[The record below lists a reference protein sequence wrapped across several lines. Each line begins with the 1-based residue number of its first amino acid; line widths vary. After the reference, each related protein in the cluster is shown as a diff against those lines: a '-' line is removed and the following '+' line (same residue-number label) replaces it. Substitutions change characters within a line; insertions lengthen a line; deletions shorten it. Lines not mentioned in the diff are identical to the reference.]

1 MFNNYFILNK
11 LVTELNR
18 ELQGYKITRAFSF
31 EKEKMTF
38 ILSNDSDESTLE
50 ISVNPGFPFLILKR
64 KISIPKRN
72 LVDFFNALL
81 PLNIISVEIADNDR
95 IIRIQTD
102 KSSLYFAIRGKFTN
116 MYLIYGDSEIESFKK
131 SDEKIKEN
139 FRQEVL
145 KCRFI
150 SGFNNLKI
158 EDESIDQYS
167 IRKKYPVIGKDII
180 NEANL
185 RLENAGNL
193 SKDIL
198 NGIIREIKENKP
210 ALFIDE
216 DTGDVNL
223 GIESFNVFPFT
234 RKKIFDLETKLGK
247 LAGTHERELQR
258 LLWDVH
264 ISRVMADAIVRFGQL
279 RHTYVVV
286 GWVPTAN
293 LENLTLKLKQASK
306 EILIEALPTSRSG
319 HHSHVPVALTTN
331 KWLRPIQMLV
341 GQYGHPSYGELDP
354 TLIMAFTFPFLFGA
368 MFGDLGQ
375 GLVLLVLGI
384 LMHNRIIMK
393 GMQSLGLLITYCGA
407 SAAVFG
413 YLYGSIFG
421 FEGHLIEEYLHFHF
435 EPMWMS
441 PLENILSILSV
452 AIDAGIIILIFGF
465 LLSMFNNLRSK
476 NWAHLLFGHSGVATF
491 IFYLCFLALLG
502 GFLGDTAIAPRVA
515 VAINSLPLPF
525 TTLAGV
531 FAVLVMFSGFFRNM
545 VEGQTLIEGRGVG
558 GFLMFL
564 VQSFM
569 DIFET
574 VISMLSN
581 TLSFVRVGAFA
592 VAHGGLSLAIFS
604 LAGEEPDPGFLI
616 TIILGNIFIVGFEGL
631 IVGIQTMRLHYY
643 EILGKFF
650 HGGGLHFEPLKLSA
664 SQEEA

>member
-64 KISIPKRN
+64 KISIPKKN
-72 LVDFFNALL
+72 LVDFFNARL

-102 KSSLYFAIRGKFTN
+102 NSSLYFAIRGKFTN
-116 MYLIYGDSEIESFKK
+116 MYLIHGDSEIESFKK

-234 RKKIFDLETKLGK
+234 RKKIFDRLIDAYNNFLIEKFSRESIFDKKKIIEKHL
-247 LAGTHERELQR
+247 ERELNKISGK
-258 LLWDVH
+258 LNDV
-264 ISRVMADAIVRFGQL
+264 R
-279 RHTYVVV
+279 
-286 GWVPTAN
+286 
-293 LENLTLKLKQASK
+293 
-306 EILIEALPTSRSG
+306 
-319 HHSHVPVALTTN
+319 
-331 KWLRPIQMLV
+331 
-341 GQYGHPSYGELDP
+341 
-354 TLIMAFTFPFLFGA
+354 
-368 MFGDLGQ
+368 
-375 GLVLLVLGI
+375 
-384 LMHNRIIMK
+384 
-393 GMQSLGLLITYCGA
+393 
-407 SAAVFG
+407 
-413 YLYGSIFG
+413 
-421 FEGHLIEEYLHFHF
+421 
-435 EPMWMS
+435 
-441 PLENILSILSV
+441 
-452 AIDAGIIILIFGF
+452 
-465 LLSMFNNLRSK
+465 
-476 NWAHLLFGHSGVATF
+476 AHLLRTSREEEYKKKADILLININKLSKGREKIELPDLYDENVSVTIKLDPKLSSKQNVDLYFEKARNEKIKIEKMKALFSELNIKFSELSKIKAEYSNAESAVNIDSIMKELKIKQEVHKKSEEDIKSKFRHYIIDGKYNVYVGKDSKSNDLLTMKFAKQNDYWFHARSVSGSHVVLKNEYPKEGIPKNILKSAASIAAYHSKAKTSGMVPVSYTQKK
-491 IFYLCFLALLG
+491 YVTKKKGMDPGKVALLRE
-502 GFLGDTAIAPRVA
+502 DV
-515 VAINSLPLPF
+515 
-525 TTLAGV
+525 
-531 FAVLVMFSGFFRNM
+531 
-545 VEGQTLIEGRGVG
+545 
-558 GFLMFL
+558 
-564 VQSFM
+564 
-569 DIFET
+569 
-574 VISMLSN
+574 
-581 TLSFVRVGAFA
+581 
-592 VAHGGLSLAIFS
+592 
-604 LAGEEPDPGFLI
+604 
-616 TIILGNIFIVGFEGL
+616 L
-631 IVGIQTMRLHYY
+631 IVKPEIPAGSKY
-643 EILGKFF
+643 ES
-650 HGGGLHFEPLKLSA
+650 ET
-664 SQEEA
+664 

>member
-38 ILSNDSDESTLE
+38 ILSNGSDESTLE
-50 ISVNPGFPFLILKR
+50 ISVNPGLPFLILKR

-131 SDEKIKEN
+131 SDKKIKEN
-139 FRQEVL
+139 FRQEVF

-234 RKKIFDLETKLGK
+234 RKKIFDRLIDAYNNFLIEKFSRESIFDKKKIIEKHL
-247 LAGTHERELQR
+247 ERELNKISGK
-258 LLWDVH
+258 LNDV
-264 ISRVMADAIVRFGQL
+264 R
-279 RHTYVVV
+279 
-286 GWVPTAN
+286 
-293 LENLTLKLKQASK
+293 
-306 EILIEALPTSRSG
+306 
-319 HHSHVPVALTTN
+319 
-331 KWLRPIQMLV
+331 
-341 GQYGHPSYGELDP
+341 
-354 TLIMAFTFPFLFGA
+354 
-368 MFGDLGQ
+368 
-375 GLVLLVLGI
+375 
-384 LMHNRIIMK
+384 
-393 GMQSLGLLITYCGA
+393 
-407 SAAVFG
+407 
-413 YLYGSIFG
+413 
-421 FEGHLIEEYLHFHF
+421 
-435 EPMWMS
+435 
-441 PLENILSILSV
+441 
-452 AIDAGIIILIFGF
+452 
-465 LLSMFNNLRSK
+465 
-476 NWAHLLFGHSGVATF
+476 AHLLRTSREEEYKKKADILLININKLSKGREKIELPDLYDENVSVTIKLDPKLSSKQNVDLYFEKARNEKIKIEKMKALFSELNIKFSELSKFKAEYLNAESAVNIDSIMKELKIKQEVQKKSEEDIKSKFRHYIIDGKYNVYVGKDSKSNDLLTMKFAKQNDYWFHARSVSGSHVVLKNEYPKEGIPKNILKSAASIAAYHSKAKTSGMVPVSYTQKK
-491 IFYLCFLALLG
+491 YVTKKKGMDPGKVALLRE
-502 GFLGDTAIAPRVA
+502 DV
-515 VAINSLPLPF
+515 
-525 TTLAGV
+525 
-531 FAVLVMFSGFFRNM
+531 
-545 VEGQTLIEGRGVG
+545 
-558 GFLMFL
+558 
-564 VQSFM
+564 
-569 DIFET
+569 
-574 VISMLSN
+574 
-581 TLSFVRVGAFA
+581 
-592 VAHGGLSLAIFS
+592 
-604 LAGEEPDPGFLI
+604 
-616 TIILGNIFIVGFEGL
+616 L
-631 IVGIQTMRLHYY
+631 IVKPEIPAGSKY
-643 EILGKFF
+643 ES
-650 HGGGLHFEPLKLSA
+650 ET
-664 SQEEA
+664 

>member
-116 MYLIYGDSEIESFKK
+116 MYLIHGDSEIESFKK

-234 RKKIFDLETKLGK
+234 RKKIFDRLIDAYNNFLIEKFSRESIFDKKKIIEKHL
-247 LAGTHERELQR
+247 ERELNKISGK
-258 LLWDVH
+258 LNDV
-264 ISRVMADAIVRFGQL
+264 R
-279 RHTYVVV
+279 
-286 GWVPTAN
+286 
-293 LENLTLKLKQASK
+293 
-306 EILIEALPTSRSG
+306 
-319 HHSHVPVALTTN
+319 
-331 KWLRPIQMLV
+331 
-341 GQYGHPSYGELDP
+341 
-354 TLIMAFTFPFLFGA
+354 
-368 MFGDLGQ
+368 
-375 GLVLLVLGI
+375 
-384 LMHNRIIMK
+384 
-393 GMQSLGLLITYCGA
+393 
-407 SAAVFG
+407 
-413 YLYGSIFG
+413 
-421 FEGHLIEEYLHFHF
+421 
-435 EPMWMS
+435 
-441 PLENILSILSV
+441 
-452 AIDAGIIILIFGF
+452 
-465 LLSMFNNLRSK
+465 
-476 NWAHLLFGHSGVATF
+476 AHLLRTSREEEYKKKADILLININKLSKGREKIELPDLYDENVSVTIKLDPKLSSKQNVDLYFEKARNEKIKIEKMKALFSELNIKFSELSKIKAEYLNAESAVNIDSIMKELKIKQEVQKKSEEDIKSKFRHYIIDGKYNVYVGKDSKSNDLLTMKFARQNDYWFHARSVSGSHVVLKNEYPKEGIPKNILKSAASIAAYHSKAKTSGMVPVSYTQKK
-491 IFYLCFLALLG
+491 YVTKKKGMDPGKVALLRE
-502 GFLGDTAIAPRVA
+502 DV
-515 VAINSLPLPF
+515 
-525 TTLAGV
+525 
-531 FAVLVMFSGFFRNM
+531 
-545 VEGQTLIEGRGVG
+545 
-558 GFLMFL
+558 
-564 VQSFM
+564 
-569 DIFET
+569 
-574 VISMLSN
+574 
-581 TLSFVRVGAFA
+581 
-592 VAHGGLSLAIFS
+592 
-604 LAGEEPDPGFLI
+604 
-616 TIILGNIFIVGFEGL
+616 L
-631 IVGIQTMRLHYY
+631 IVKPEIPAGSKY
-643 EILGKFF
+643 ES
-650 HGGGLHFEPLKLSA
+650 ET
-664 SQEEA
+664 

>member
-131 SDEKIKEN
+131 SDKKIKEN
-139 FRQEVL
+139 FRQEVF

-198 NGIIREIKENKP
+198 TGIIREIKENKP

-234 RKKIFDLETKLGK
+234 RKKIFDRLIDAYNNFLIEKFSRESIFDKKKIIEKHL
-247 LAGTHERELQR
+247 ERELNKISGK
-258 LLWDVH
+258 LNDV
-264 ISRVMADAIVRFGQL
+264 R
-279 RHTYVVV
+279 
-286 GWVPTAN
+286 
-293 LENLTLKLKQASK
+293 
-306 EILIEALPTSRSG
+306 
-319 HHSHVPVALTTN
+319 
-331 KWLRPIQMLV
+331 
-341 GQYGHPSYGELDP
+341 
-354 TLIMAFTFPFLFGA
+354 
-368 MFGDLGQ
+368 
-375 GLVLLVLGI
+375 
-384 LMHNRIIMK
+384 
-393 GMQSLGLLITYCGA
+393 
-407 SAAVFG
+407 
-413 YLYGSIFG
+413 
-421 FEGHLIEEYLHFHF
+421 
-435 EPMWMS
+435 
-441 PLENILSILSV
+441 
-452 AIDAGIIILIFGF
+452 
-465 LLSMFNNLRSK
+465 
-476 NWAHLLFGHSGVATF
+476 AHLLRTSREEEYKKKADILLININKLSKGREKIELPDLYDENVSVTIKLDPKLSSKQNVDLYFEKARNEKIKIEKMKALFSELNIKFSELSKIKAEYLNAESVVSIDSIMKELKIKQEVQKKSEEDIKSKFRHYIIDGKYNVYVGKDSKSNDLLTMKFARQNDYWFHARSVSGSHVVLKNEYPKEGIPKNILKSAASIAAYHSKAKTSGMVPVSYTQKK
-491 IFYLCFLALLG
+491 YVTKKKGMDPGKVALLRE
-502 GFLGDTAIAPRVA
+502 DV
-515 VAINSLPLPF
+515 
-525 TTLAGV
+525 
-531 FAVLVMFSGFFRNM
+531 
-545 VEGQTLIEGRGVG
+545 
-558 GFLMFL
+558 
-564 VQSFM
+564 
-569 DIFET
+569 
-574 VISMLSN
+574 
-581 TLSFVRVGAFA
+581 
-592 VAHGGLSLAIFS
+592 
-604 LAGEEPDPGFLI
+604 
-616 TIILGNIFIVGFEGL
+616 L
-631 IVGIQTMRLHYY
+631 IVKPEIPAGSKY
-643 EILGKFF
+643 ES
-650 HGGGLHFEPLKLSA
+650 ET
-664 SQEEA
+664 

>member
-38 ILSNDSDESTLE
+38 ILSNGSDESTLE

-198 NGIIREIKENKP
+198 TGIIREIKENKP
-210 ALFIDE
+210 ALFINE

-234 RKKIFDLETKLGK
+234 RKKIFDRLIDAYNNFLIEKFSRESIFDKKKIIEKHL
-247 LAGTHERELQR
+247 ERELNKISGK
-258 LLWDVH
+258 LNDVSAH
-264 ISRVMADAIVRFGQL
+264 LQG
-279 RHTYVVV
+279 
-286 GWVPTAN
+286 
-293 LENLTLKLKQASK
+293 
-306 EILIEALPTSRSG
+306 TSREEEYKKKADILLININKLSKGREKIELPDLYDENVSVTIKLDPKLSSKQNVDLYFEKARNEKIKIEKMKALFSELNIKFSELSKIKAEYLNAESAVNIDSIMKELKIKQEVQKKSEEDIKSKFRHYIIDGKYNVYVGKDSKSNGFLTMKFAKQNDYWFHARSVSG
-319 HHSHVPVALTTN
+319 SHVVLKNEYPKEGIPKNILKSAASIAAYHSKAKTSGMVPVSYTQKKYVTKKKGMDPGKVAL
-331 KWLRPIQMLV
+331 LREDV
-341 GQYGHPSYGELDP
+341 
-354 TLIMAFTFPFLFGA
+354 LIVKPEIPA
-368 MFGDLGQ
+368 
-375 GLVLLVLGI
+375 
-384 LMHNRIIMK
+384 
-393 GMQSLGLLITYCGA
+393 
-407 SAAVFG
+407 
-413 YLYGSIFG
+413 GSIY
-421 FEGHLIEEYLHFHF
+421 E
-435 EPMWMS
+435 S
-441 PLENILSILSV
+441 
-452 AIDAGIIILIFGF
+452 
-465 LLSMFNNLRSK
+465 
-476 NWAHLLFGHSGVATF
+476 
-491 IFYLCFLALLG
+491 
-502 GFLGDTAIAPRVA
+502 
-515 VAINSLPLPF
+515 
-525 TTLAGV
+525 
-531 FAVLVMFSGFFRNM
+531 
-545 VEGQTLIEGRGVG
+545 
-558 GFLMFL
+558 
-564 VQSFM
+564 
-569 DIFET
+569 ET
-574 VISMLSN
+574 
-581 TLSFVRVGAFA
+581 
-592 VAHGGLSLAIFS
+592 
-604 LAGEEPDPGFLI
+604 
-616 TIILGNIFIVGFEGL
+616 
-631 IVGIQTMRLHYY
+631 
-643 EILGKFF
+643 
-650 HGGGLHFEPLKLSA
+650 
-664 SQEEA
+664 

>member
-234 RKKIFDLETKLGK
+234 RKKIFDRLIDAYNNFLIEKFSRESIFDKKKIIEKHL
-247 LAGTHERELQR
+247 ERELNKISGK
-258 LLWDVH
+258 LNDV
-264 ISRVMADAIVRFGQL
+264 R
-279 RHTYVVV
+279 
-286 GWVPTAN
+286 
-293 LENLTLKLKQASK
+293 
-306 EILIEALPTSRSG
+306 
-319 HHSHVPVALTTN
+319 
-331 KWLRPIQMLV
+331 
-341 GQYGHPSYGELDP
+341 
-354 TLIMAFTFPFLFGA
+354 
-368 MFGDLGQ
+368 
-375 GLVLLVLGI
+375 
-384 LMHNRIIMK
+384 
-393 GMQSLGLLITYCGA
+393 
-407 SAAVFG
+407 
-413 YLYGSIFG
+413 
-421 FEGHLIEEYLHFHF
+421 
-435 EPMWMS
+435 
-441 PLENILSILSV
+441 
-452 AIDAGIIILIFGF
+452 
-465 LLSMFNNLRSK
+465 
-476 NWAHLLFGHSGVATF
+476 AHLLRTSREEEYKKKADILLININKLSKGREKIELPDLYDENVSVTIKLDPKLSSKQNVDLYFEKARNEKIKIEKMKALFSELNIKFSELSKIKAEYLNAESAVNIDSIMKELKIKQEVQKKSEEDIKSKFRHYIIDGKYNVYVGKDSKSNDLLTMKFARQNDYWFHARSVSGSHVVLKNEYPKEGIPKNILKSAASIAAYHSKAKTSGMVPVSYTQKK
-491 IFYLCFLALLG
+491 YVTKKKGMDPGKVALLRE
-502 GFLGDTAIAPRVA
+502 DV
-515 VAINSLPLPF
+515 
-525 TTLAGV
+525 
-531 FAVLVMFSGFFRNM
+531 
-545 VEGQTLIEGRGVG
+545 
-558 GFLMFL
+558 
-564 VQSFM
+564 
-569 DIFET
+569 
-574 VISMLSN
+574 
-581 TLSFVRVGAFA
+581 
-592 VAHGGLSLAIFS
+592 
-604 LAGEEPDPGFLI
+604 
-616 TIILGNIFIVGFEGL
+616 L
-631 IVGIQTMRLHYY
+631 IVKPEIPAGSIY
-643 EILGKFF
+643 ES
-650 HGGGLHFEPLKLSA
+650 ET
-664 SQEEA
+664 

>member
-131 SDEKIKEN
+131 SDKKIKEN

-198 NGIIREIKENKP
+198 TGIIREIKENKP

-234 RKKIFDLETKLGK
+234 RKKIFDRLIDAYNNFLIEKFSRESIFDKKKIIEKHL
-247 LAGTHERELQR
+247 ERELNKISGK
-258 LLWDVH
+258 LNDVSAH
-264 ISRVMADAIVRFGQL
+264 LQG
-279 RHTYVVV
+279 
-286 GWVPTAN
+286 
-293 LENLTLKLKQASK
+293 
-306 EILIEALPTSRSG
+306 TSREEEYKKKADILLININKLSKGREKIELPDLYDENVSVTIKLDPKLSSKQNVDLYFEKARNEKIKIEKMKALFSELNIKFSELSKIKAEYLNAESAVNIDSIMKELKIKQEVQKKSEEDIKSKFRHYIIDGKYNVYVGKDSKSNDLLTMKFARQNDYWFHARSVSG
-319 HHSHVPVALTTN
+319 SHVVLKNEYPKEGIPKNILKSAASIAAYHSKAKTSGMVPVSYTQKKYVTKKKGMDPGKVAL
-331 KWLRPIQMLV
+331 LREDV
-341 GQYGHPSYGELDP
+341 
-354 TLIMAFTFPFLFGA
+354 
-368 MFGDLGQ
+368 
-375 GLVLLVLGI
+375 
-384 LMHNRIIMK
+384 
-393 GMQSLGLLITYCGA
+393 
-407 SAAVFG
+407 
-413 YLYGSIFG
+413 
-421 FEGHLIEEYLHFHF
+421 
-435 EPMWMS
+435 
-441 PLENILSILSV
+441 
-452 AIDAGIIILIFGF
+452 
-465 LLSMFNNLRSK
+465 
-476 NWAHLLFGHSGVATF
+476 
-491 IFYLCFLALLG
+491 
-502 GFLGDTAIAPRVA
+502 
-515 VAINSLPLPF
+515 
-525 TTLAGV
+525 
-531 FAVLVMFSGFFRNM
+531 
-545 VEGQTLIEGRGVG
+545 
-558 GFLMFL
+558 
-564 VQSFM
+564 
-569 DIFET
+569 
-574 VISMLSN
+574 
-581 TLSFVRVGAFA
+581 
-592 VAHGGLSLAIFS
+592 
-604 LAGEEPDPGFLI
+604 
-616 TIILGNIFIVGFEGL
+616 L
-631 IVGIQTMRLHYY
+631 IVKPEIPAGSKY
-643 EILGKFF
+643 ES
-650 HGGGLHFEPLKLSA
+650 ET
-664 SQEEA
+664 